1 MAETPRALL
10 SGPLPIAAPA
20 PLKRKYLGLRTPRLN
35 AETPRAAVSDGSIRP
50 APPSTA
56 FTPRP
61 PNAASYRPLVRAGI
75 NQSKH
80 RGAVPDELYQTLP
93 QERPQELAAKQ
104 NWREMAEDWTIGPT
118 IRTQE
123 MGAKMTPR
131 TFKVANNVPVQPTQL
146 LSTPREKQ
154 KVIDSTPSER
164 IGCLYTKSA
173 IGMSPRLM
181 QEGLSKPT
189 GAGQGGLLTTGAV
202 SASGESILVNTVG
215 GPTLAQSE
223 PPERLSHWG
232 AHGGPNKALKL
243 EWFDQAGY
251 EDPAKWAGLETGSI
265 AAKSKFLGPDGEMAW
280 KSCEVAAY
288 NPAENHFTIKW
299 SDTGKTKEV
308 SRLNLLLDSEDQA
321 EFEQRIATAKRLRD
335 LAENTMRTNLF
346 IEKAPAGD
354 MQTMDREQTE
364 RMLRMVGTEIP
375 ESAYD
380 MISDLVR
387 GIETEYLRCQS
398 KATLNYLLKAE
409 EETRLMQGMGFM
421 VEPTPTSISTVD
433 DDEEVIAARAHATE
447 VFLRTREQIFDKLFF
462 ATPSIVQAMQ
472 QVYQDWQ
479 ENRQHLLF
487 VSVAEAMAEL
497 PLPCQLHDYKQWQES
512 KRAAVLANLLDS
524 WIPATVN
531 IMMDNLES
539 TFDFYCHTMDAVEG
553 SDLQRFLKYV
563 SLFMTDGIHEIMMNS
578 IDQWVRFQSQFDFN
592 SGLLLKEPR
601 LTPPLLV
608 LQLKIVEGE
617 LHEDGSVDPPTFEFS
632 PPLQVCCDTILSMFD
647 KSVDS
652 LSSIPQIDHLLMPLV
667 EIGESFLPSVG
678 LSDPSVADVRV
689 KIKTMLTQAR
699 AGPLALANQFVKY
712 CELLSTSSEE
722 YAEKWGEGHH
732 MASADRKAEEERLAA
747 EEALLSG
754 SGPIQPEP
762 DEDEDEDDEDEDGER
777 EPKEPEGPQLPNLEQ
792 IRAELASKRAAHR
805 AVLEEC
811 PDEVLFPTFLI
822 RTREVKETVAAGAE
836 RLVAVVLES
845 NATAAR
851 RRNEAIIAGFEDMI
865 RRAQEEPE
873 TIEALTELKSYIDHA
888 EQHMTELKGE
898 IADMVLRL
906 ESFEEFKYVLSDE
919 DYDLACRTRLRPAA
933 VKEALEEAG
942 ERLEDLKRKMLESFM
957 TERDTFETEI
967 SQMGT
972 DADEFQTFGD
982 LDQLEMVAEK
992 LASVCDRLDTIDGRL
1007 EKINSREVLF
1017 DFPPTNY
1024 PEIFQI
1030 RSDFDPFMQLW
1041 QMAVEFKK
1049 SQPEWMFGNFLALDS
1064 EKITD
1069 IIQSTSV
1076 NSYKLKKKFKEQ
1088 DEPIAICEKLK
1099 AEVDDFSQHLP
1110 LITALTTP
1118 GLKEKHWDKISEN
1131 IGISLKPT
1139 PELTLNELNK
1149 LEVAKH
1155 LEEIEKVAEEAAK
1168 EWSLESALAEMKGA
1182 WAKIEFV
1189 VLPYRDSGTYVLTA
1203 LDDNMQLLDDQVV
1216 KTQTML
1222 GSPFMQG
1229 QLRKD
1234 TDEWEKKLKTMVEV
1248 LDEWL
1253 KVQRNWLYLEPIFGS
1268 EDIMRQMPVEG
1279 KKFKGVDEF
1288 FRKMMTEAK
1297 EQKNILNVCMAPD
1310 LVAQF
1315 LKFND
1320 ELDAILRG
1328 LNQYLEMKRLA
1339 FPRFFFLSNDELL
1352 EILSQTKD
1360 PKAVQ
1365 PHLGKCFENIVRLE
1379 FKENLDIVSM
1389 FSGEGEKVG
1398 LLKTIKPT
1406 AQVESWLLEVEVQ
1419 MRETLADTALKA
1431 LQSYA
1436 TDVREEWM
1444 LEQKGQMVLAG
1455 SQYYWTQ
1462 EVEEAIR
1469 DSGYKGLAEYVKK
1482 MKQQLDNV
1490 TALARTKLTKM
1501 HRKSIGALVTM
1512 DVHAKDVTEEMVRDQ
1527 VNDIDAFEWLSQ
1539 LRYYKAENTGQV
1551 LGVTAP
1557 EILVCKMISS
1567 TLPYYYEYLGNSF
1580 RLVVTPLTDRCYR
1593 TLMGALALNL
1603 GGAPEGPAGTGKT
1616 ETTKD
1621 LAKALAKQCV
1631 VFNCSDSMD
1640 FRQMAKFFKGLA
1652 SSGAWACFDEF
1663 NRIDLEVLSVIA
1675 QQLITIQAARNA
1687 KLKKF
1692 IFEGTE
1698 IGLDPSNAAFIT
1710 MNPGYAGRSALPDNL
1725 KALFRT
1731 VAMMVPNYALIAE
1744 IRLLS
1749 SGYNDA
1755 RNLARK
1761 IVSTFKLSSEQL
1773 SSQSHYDFGMRAVM
1787 SVLTA
1792 SARLKEQEP
1801 NTTED
1806 NLVLRSIR
1814 DCNIPK
1820 FLIHDLPLFNAI
1832 TTDLFPGV
1840 NLQAPDYEYML
1851 ERMKFHAAKAGLIAT
1866 DGMIDKCCQL
1876 YETIMV
1882 RHGLMLVG
1890 QPYAGK
1896 TSCYQTLAK
1905 AMGDVDKTEVIYKIM
1920 NPKSILMG
1928 QLYGC
1933 FDDVSHEW
1941 SDGVLA
1947 ITVRKCAMDPSP
1959 NRKWVVF
1966 DGPVDAIW
1974 IENMNTVLDDNKK
1987 LCLNSGEI
1995 IKLSEVMTMM
2005 FECADLAVASPA
2017 TVSRCGMVYMEPETL
2032 GWRPIVDAFFEN
2044 KLPSTLQEDREFL
2057 SEIFDWLIPG
2067 CCYFIRKNCRELVA
2081 TTDIMMVQGM
2091 CRMFEAHL
2099 DDFRPNA
2106 EGNTPNAPDGKKKLE
2121 ILEGLLIFALVW
2133 SVGASVDEKGR
2144 GAFDEYLRKE
2154 LSGEVEEGEEP
2165 KRKSTVQIPDKETVY
2180 DYYFVAGKWKLWE
2193 SSVEDL
2199 KIADNT
2205 PFHEITVP
2213 TIDTFRNAYWL
2224 KTMIDHKYH
2233 LLFCGPTGTGKT
2245 QCVQDMLMN
2254 GLDKAKWIP
2263 INLSFSAATTAMQ
2276 TQNIID
2282 SKLDKRRKGVF
2293 GAPFGKRCVIFVD
2306 DLNMPAKEEYGAQPP
2321 IELLRQWMDHGGWY
2335 DLGDKSFRKIVDVQF
2350 LAAMGIPGGGRTFIT
2365 DRYLR
2370 HYNVV
2375 CLCDYSQSSLTR
2387 IFGTVMTYFL
2397 RPFSRDVGQ
2406 LSENIVTATLE
2417 LYYEAQKILLPTP
2430 SKSHYLFNLRDIS
2443 SVVSGMMQASPS
2455 TVPDSDTVVKLW
2467 YHECARIFYDRL
2479 TDDPD
2484 RFWFNKFMDE
2494 SVTRNFKKNW
2504 ATLKPED
2511 GNIPMYGHFMDMA
2524 SDPPA
2529 YVEIVDMPG
2538 LKNVMHEQLSDYNV
2552 SSTKPMDLVLFG
2564 FALDHIA
2571 RIARVI
2577 RQPFGN
2583 CLLVGV
2589 GGSGRQSCTR
2599 LAAHCCDMDV
2609 VSIEIS
2615 KKYGTA
2621 EWRDDLKELLKKGGG
2636 AGEATVFLFNDSQI
2650 VLESFLEDINNIL
2663 NTGEVPN
2670 IFDAGELAEVVDL
2683 VRPAAKQAGMGEATI
2698 PVLFKFF
2705 VDRCRQNIHIVLAMS
2720 PIGDA
2725 FRTRLRMYPSL
2736 VNCCT
2741 IDWFTRW
2748 PSEALQSVADHFLR
2762 DIEMEDEV
2770 KGKCADMFAH
2780 MHNSVSDLA
2789 TEFLAEHSRHYYVTP
2804 TSYLELINTFSV
2816 LLAERRLEVKTVR
2829 NRYVVGLDK
2838 LNSTADQVKTM
2849 ETELIALQP
2858 VLVNKTTEVNELME
2872 KIKVDSAEAGKVKAV
2887 VSVEEAAASKQ
2898 AAEADAL
2905 KTECET
2911 DLAAAMPA
2919 LQAALAALDTLNK
2932 GDITEV
2938 KGMKSPP
2945 PGVILVM
2952 HALCTLMEVKIIKK
2966 NDPDKPGKK
2975 IDDPW
2980 ETAKK
2985 EFLNDAKFLQRLYA
2999 FDKDNIPDEAIEKVQ
3014 PFLENPD
3021 FAPDVV
3027 AKASKAAKG
3036 LSMWIAAMEKYHT
3049 VSKVVGPKREM
3060 LEKATKELAEVTEAL
3075 EKKKASLKAVE
3086 DKLQQ
3091 LSDDYDKAIAE
3102 KESLA
3107 NQVADCEAKLIRANK
3122 LIGGLGGEKKRWE
3135 ETAAQLA
3142 DAMVNITGD
3151 VLVSSGVIA
3160 YLGAFILEYRTKCA
3174 DNWMELLKEKE
3185 IPGSPD
3191 CSLVKVLGQPVVM
3204 RQWVIY
3210 ALPTDNFSMENAIIA
3225 TKSRRWPLMI
3235 DPQGQANK
3243 FVKNMEEE
3251 AGLAI
3256 IKLSDPNFVRT
3267 LENCIQFGNPVI
3279 LENVGEKLDPVLDT
3293 VLQKQTFKQGGRIC
3307 IKIGDNVV
3315 EYSPDFRFYITT
3327 KLRNP
3332 HYSPETSVK
3341 VTLINFMATPAGL
3354 EDQML
3359 GIVVEKERPQL
3370 AQAKADMII
3379 ENASMKKQLKE
3390 LEDEILEQ
3398 LSNAEG
3404 NILDNAEL
3412 IEILSQAKVTS
3423 NEVQA
3428 KVAKAAVLEQ
3438 QIDEDRKLYIPVAKR
3453 TSTLF
3458 FCISDLCII
3467 DPMYQYSLV
3476 WFVNLFITAIE
3487 RCEADPENLDVRLD
3501 ALNDEFTY
3509 MLYRN
3514 VCRSLFEAHKLLF
3527 SFLLC
3532 MRILEGEGEVDMVLY
3547 RYMLTGAIAGRPD
3560 DAPDNPAKEWLT
3572 EKSWTE
3578 LLAMADNI
3586 GFDGF
3591 IESFSEN
3598 SASWHSYFES
3608 KTPSSELLP
3617 GEWQGKLNALQR
3629 LAVLRCLRP
3638 DAVVP
3643 AVTAFVKQTDLGSGT
3658 MTKYTQPPPFDLQAC
3673 FDDSTCLTPLIF
3685 VLSAGA
3691 DPFEDL
3697 MKLANSMGY
3706 GSKVAST
3713 SLGQGQGPIAEELIK
3728 QGVAQGTWVLLQNCH
3743 LYPSWMPQLEQIC
3756 EKFTMENTASSFRLW
3771 LTSMPSPKIPV
3782 SVLQNGVKMTVE
3794 PPGGLKANL
3803 RNTYLGIDDEWFE
3816 ASNKATTFKKL
3827 LFGLSFFHAVVQER
3841 RKFGPLG
3848 WNIPY
3853 EFNDTDYRISMRQL
3867 QLFID
3872 GYDVTQWKALRYL
3885 AGQCNYGGRVTDDHD
3900 RRTLVSILAD
3910 YFGESILNDSHKFAG
3925 TEAYY
3930 APAEGD
3936 KQSYID
3942 HVNSLPEH
3950 DDPLVFGMHRN
3961 AEITFA
3967 RNQTQALLSA
3977 VLSIQPAATGGGGG
3991 KSADEIIDELA
4002 ADIISRVP
4010 QPFDMEA
4017 AQKKYPTMYE
4027 ESLNTVLCQEM
4038 VRFNRLIEKVH
4049 ASLAELRKAVK
4060 GLVVMSQDL
4069 EAVAKSLQDG
4079 KVPTM
4084 WAKVAYPSMK
4094 PLGSWVLDLLQRL
4107 EFMQAWMDNGPPAIF
4122 WVSGFFFTQSF
4133 LTGTLQNFARQQT
4146 VPIDLLT
4153 FDFEVV
4159 EGRPEESAEDGCY
4172 IEGLFIEGAR
4182 WDAGTGVL
4190 GESHPKVLF
4199 EAMPVIWLKVVQS
4212 STIGDQRESGV
4223 YECPVYR
4230 TLERRGTLST
4240 TGHSTNFVMEMYL
4253 PSDKPIDHWVQR
4265 GVAMLC
4271 ALAD

>member
-1 MAETPRALL
+1 MTDTPRALL

-20 PLKRKYLGLRTPRLN
+20 PLKRKHLGLRTPRLN
-35 AETPRAAVSDGSIRP
+35 AETPRAAIAGGSIQP
-50 APPSTA
+50 APPT

-61 PNAASYRPLVRAGI
+61 PNAAAFRPLVRGGI

-80 RGAVPDELYQTLP
+80 RGAVPDELYSTLP
-93 QERPQELAAKQ
+93 QERPQELGTKQ
-104 NWREMAEDWTIGPT
+104 NWREMAEEWAIGPNV
-118 IRTQE
+118 RTQE
-123 MGAKMTPR
+123 MGAKMSAR
-131 TFKVANNVPVQPTQL
+131 TFKVDNDVAVKPTQL
-146 LSTPREKQ
+146 LPTPREKDM
-154 KVIDSTPSER
+154 VLASTPSER
-164 IGCLYTKSA
+164 IACLYTKSA
-173 IGMSPRLM
+173 IGLSPRLM
-181 QEGLSKPT
+181 QAGVTKPPALAT
-189 GAGQGGLLTTGAV
+189 GAMLQTQV
-202 SASGESILVNTVG
+202 SNAAGETMEMDMHG
-215 GPTLAQSE
+215 GPTIAESE
-223 PPERLSHWG
+223 PPARLSRWG
-232 AHGGPNKALKL
+232 AHGGPNHALKL
-243 EWFDQAGY
+243 EWFDQADY
-251 EDPAKWAGLETGSI
+251 EDPEKWAALETGTI
-265 AAKSKFLGPDGEMAW
+265 PAKSKFLGTNGEMEW
-280 KSCEVAAY
+280 QPCEVMAY
-288 NPAENHFTIKW
+288 DVHESRFTIEW
-299 SDTGKTKEV
+299 ESGKTKDV
-308 SRLNLLLDSEDQA
+308 SRLNLMLDSENQDD
-321 EFEQRIATAKRLRD
+321 FEQRIATAKRMRD
-335 LAENTMRTNLF
+335 LAENTMRTNVFL
-346 IEKAPAGD
+346 EKSPAGT
-354 MQTMDREQTE
+354 MQTMDRMQTE

-380 MISDLVR
+380 MVADLVR

-398 KATLNYLLKAE
+398 KSTLQYLMRAE
-409 EETRLMQGMGFM
+409 EETDLMRGMGFL
-421 VEPTPTSISTVD
+421 VEASRSTRQTED
-433 DDEEVIAARAHATE
+433 DDTEVIAARAHATE
-447 VFLRTREQIFDKLFF
+447 VFLDTREQIFDRLFF
-462 ATPSIVQAMQ
+462 ATPTIVMAMQ

-479 ENRQHLLF
+479 ENRQQLLF
-487 VSVAEAMAEL
+487 ISGEEAMAEMT
-497 PLPCQLHDYKQWQES
+497 LPCKLHEYKHWQES
-512 KRAAVLANLLDS
+512 KRAAVKGNLLDA

-553 SDLQRFLKYV
+553 SDLQRFLKYL
-563 SLFMTDGIHEIMMNS
+563 SLFMTDGVRAIMMNS
-578 IDQWVRFQSQFDFN
+578 IDQWVLFQSNFDF
-592 SGLLLKEPR
+592 GGGQLLTEPR

-608 LQLKIVEGE
+608 LELKIVEGAMN
-617 LHEDGSVDPPTFEFS
+617 EDGTQEPLTFEFD
-632 PPLQVCCDTILSMFD
+632 PPLEACCETILSMFD

-652 LSSIPQIDHLLMPLV
+652 LSAIPCIDHLLMPLV
-667 EIGESFLPSVG
+667 EVGESSLPSVG
-678 LSDPSVADVRV
+678 LDDPAVAGAREN
-689 KIKTMLTQAR
+689 ITRMLAEAHT
-699 AGPLALANQFVKY
+699 GPLALAARFQKY
-712 CELLSTSSEE
+712 VELLSTGSDE
-722 YAEKWGEGHH
+722 YAEEWGEGHH
-732 MASADRKAEEERLAA
+732 MAANDREVEAKRLAA

-754 SGPIQPEP
+754 SGPLQTEEA
-762 DEDEDEDDEDEDGER
+762 DEDEDEEGEEGEEGEDGER
-777 EPKEPEGPQLPNLEQ
+777 SPRAPEGPVLPNLDQ
-792 IRAELASKRAAHR
+792 IRAELESKRTASI

-811 PDEVLFPTFLI
+811 PDEVLFPTFVI
-822 RTREVKETVAAGAE
+822 RTKETKETLAAGAQ
-836 RLVAVVLES
+836 RLVGVVLES
-845 NATAAR
+845 GATAVR
-851 RRNEAIIAGFEDMI
+851 RRNESTIAGFEDMI
-865 RRAQEEPE
+865 KRAHEEPDDVE
-873 TIEALTELKSYIDHA
+873 GLTELKGYIDQA
-888 EQHMTELKGE
+888 EHHMKALKGE
-898 IADMVLRL
+898 IDDVVLRL
-906 ESFEEFKYVLSDE
+906 DMFEQFEHVLKDE
-919 DYDLACRTRLRPAA
+919 DFALACETRLRPTA
-933 VKEALEEAG
+933 VKAALQEAG
-942 ERLEDLKRKMLESFM
+942 ERLDETKHKMLETFM
-957 TERDTFETEI
+957 AERDTFETEI
-967 SQMGT
+967 TQIGA
-972 DADEFQTFGD
+972 DAEAFATFGD
-982 LDQLEMVAEK
+982 LGALEQVSEK
-992 LASVCDRLDTIDGRL
+992 LNSVNDRLNTVDDTL

-1030 RSDFDPFMQLW
+1030 RTDFDPFSQLW

-1049 SQPEWMFGNFLALDS
+1049 SAPEWMFGNFLMLDS
-1064 EKITD
+1064 EKITE
-1069 IIQSTSV
+1069 IIQTTSV
-1076 NSYKLKKKFKEQ
+1076 NSYKLKKKFKDQE
-1088 DEPIAICEKLK
+1088 EPVAICEKLK
-1099 AEVDDFSQHLP
+1099 EEVDEFSVHLP

-1118 GLKEKHWDKISEN
+1118 GLKDKHWEKISEA
-1131 IGISLKPT
+1131 IGIDLKPT
-1139 PELTLNELNK
+1139 PELTLNELIK

-1155 LEEIEKVAEEAAK
+1155 LEEIEKVAEEASK
-1168 EWSLESALAEMKGA
+1168 EYSLESALSEMKGA
-1182 WAKIEFV
+1182 WAKIDFV
-1189 VLPYRDSGTYVLTA
+1189 CLPYRDSGTYVLTA

-1234 TDEWEKKLKTMVEV
+1234 TQEWERRLKTMVEV

-1279 KKFKGVDEF
+1279 KKFKNVDEF

-1297 EQKNILNVCMAPD
+1297 EQKNILNVCMTPD
-1310 LVAQF
+1310 LINQF

-1328 LNQYLEMKRLA
+1328 LNQYLEMKRLS

-1379 FKENLDIVSM
+1379 FKENLDIIAM
-1389 FSGEGEKVG
+1389 YSGEGERVDF
-1398 LLKTIKPT
+1398 LKAIKPT
-1406 AQVESWLLEVEVQ
+1406 SQVEGWLLEVETQ
-1419 MRETLADTALKA
+1419 MRETLAAMALDVLK
-1431 LQSYA
+1431 SYA
-1436 TDVREEWM
+1436 TDVREEWV
-1444 LEQKGQMVLAG
+1444 LETKGQMVLSG
-1455 SQYYWTQ
+1455 SQFYWTQ
-1462 EVEEAIR
+1462 EVEAAIKE
-1469 DSGYKGLAEYVKK
+1469 SGYKGLTEYVKYMNK
-1482 MKQQLDNV
+1482 NLDNV
-1490 TALARTKLTKM
+1490 TALARGKLTKM

-1512 DVHAKDVTEEMVRDQ
+1512 DVHARDVTVEMV
-1527 VNDIDAFEWLSQ
+1527 NDRVSDIEAFEWLSQ
-1539 LRYYKAENTGQV
+1539 LRYYRTENTGQV
-1551 LGVTAP
+1551 LGVSCD
-1557 EILVCKMISS
+1557 EILICKMINSA
-1567 TLPYYYEYLGNSF
+1567 LPYYYEYLGNSF

-1593 TLMGALALNL
+1593 TLMGALQLNL

-1640 FRQMAKFFKGLA
+1640 FRQMAKFFNK
-1652 SSGAWACFDEF
+1652 FF

-1675 QQLITIQAARNA
+1675 QQLITIQAARNN
-1687 KLKKF
+1687 KLTKF
-1692 IFEGTE
+1692 MFEGTE

-1792 SARLKEQEP
+1792 SALLKEQEP
-1801 NTTED
+1801 DTTED

-1820 FLIHDLPLFNAI
+1820 FLSHDLPLFAAI

-1840 NLQAPDYEYML
+1840 NLQPPDYVYMID
-1851 ERMKFHAAKAGLIAT
+1851 RMKFHATKAGLIPT
-1866 DGMIDKCCQL
+1866 EGMIDKCCQL

-1890 QPYAGK
+1890 APYAGK

-1905 AMGDVDKTEVIYKIM
+1905 AMGDSEKQEVIYKIM

-1933 FDDVSHEW
+1933 FDEVSHEW

-1947 ITVRKCAMDPSP
+1947 ITVRKCAMDQSK

-2032 GWRPIVDAFFEN
+2032 GWRPIMEAFFEN
-2044 KLPSTLQEDREFL
+2044 KLPAVLAEEREYLTEMF
-2057 SEIFDWLIPG
+2057 EWLVPA
-2067 CCYFIRKNCRELVA
+2067 CTYYLRKNCHEIVE
-2081 TTDIMMVQGM
+2081 TTDIMMVHSLT
-2091 CRMFEAHL
+2091 RMFEAHL
-2099 DDFRPNA
+2099 DDFQPNE
-2106 EGNTPNAPDGKKKLE
+2106 EGATPNAPQGKKMEELLE
-2121 ILEGLLIFALVW
+2121 SLFLFSLVW
-2133 SVGASVDEKGR
+2133 SVGASTDDKGR
-2144 GAFDEYLRKE
+2144 HSFDEFLRK
-2154 LSGEVEEGEEP
+2154 LISGEKESEDAP
-2165 KRKSTVQIPDKETVY
+2165 DLRKSTNPFPEKETIY
-2180 DYYFVAGKWKLWE
+2180 DYYIVNGKWKLWE
-2193 SSVEDL
+2193 SSVPDL
-2199 KIADNT
+2199 KIADGT
-2205 PFHEITVP
+2205 AFHEITVP
-2213 TIDTFRNAYWL
+2213 TVDTFRNDYWL
-2224 KTMIDHKYH
+2224 DVMITHKYH

-2245 QCVQDMLMN
+2245 QCVQDKLMG
-2254 GLDKAKWIP
+2254 GLDKTKWMP

-2293 GAPFGKRCVIFVD
+2293 GPPFGKRAIIFVD

-2321 IELLRQWMDHGGWY
+2321 IELLRQWMDHNGWY

-2350 LAAMGIPGGGRTFIT
+2350 VAAMGPPGGGRTFVT
-2365 DRYLR
+2365 PRYLR
-2370 HYNVV
+2370 HYNIVA
-2375 CLCDYSQSSLTR
+2375 LCDYSQSSLTR

-2397 RPFSRDVGQ
+2397 RPFGRDVSQEGDN
-2406 LSENIVTATLE
+2406 LVTATLE
-2417 LYYEAQKILLPTP
+2417 LYYEAGRVLLPTP

-2443 SVVSGMMQASPS
+2443 SVVSGMMQS
-2455 TVPDSDTVVKLW
+2455 TPAQVPDTDAVVKLW
-2467 YHECARIFYDRL
+2467 FHECARIFYDRL

-2494 SVTRNFKKNW
+2494 SVTRNFKKTW
-2504 ATLKPED
+2504 ATLKGD
-2511 GNIPMYGHFMDMA
+2511 LQIPIFGHFLDMA

-2529 YVEIVDMPG
+2529 YSDITDLAA
-2538 LKNVMHEQLSDYNV
+2538 LKVVMQEQLGDYNV
-2552 SSTKPMDLVLFG
+2552 ASTKPMDLVLFG
-2564 FALDHIA
+2564 FALEHIA

-2583 CLLVGV
+2583 CLLAGV

-2599 LAAHCCDMDV
+2599 LAAHCCEMDV

-2621 EWRDDLKELLKKGGG
+2621 EWREDLKVLLKKGGC
-2636 AGEATVFLFNDSQI
+2636 AGEPTVFLFNDSQI
-2650 VLESFLEDINNIL
+2650 VLESFLEDVNNIL

-2670 IFDAGELAEVVDL
+2670 IFDSGEVAEVVDL
-2683 VRPAAKQAGMGEATI
+2683 VRGPAKQAGLGEASI
-2698 PVLFKFF
+2698 PVLFKYF

-2741 IDWFTRW
+2741 IDWFTAW
-2748 PSEALQSVADHFLR
+2748 PGEALRSVAEHFLK
-2762 DIEMEDEV
+2762 DIEMAEEV
-2770 KGKCADMFAH
+2770 KAKCTDMFAH
-2780 MHNSVSDLA
+2780 MHQSVFDLA
-2789 TEFLAEHSRHYYVTP
+2789 GRFLSEHNRNYYVTP

-2816 LLAERRLEVKTVR
+2816 LLAERRLEVKTMR
-2829 NRYVVGLDK
+2829 NRYVIGLDK

-2858 VLVNKTTEVNELME
+2858 VLVNKTAEVNELMAQI
-2872 KIKVDSAEAGKVKAV
+2872 KIDSAEAEKVKAV
-2887 VSVEEAAASKQ
+2887 VSVDEEAASKQ
-2898 AAEADAL
+2898 AASAD
-2905 KTECET
+2905 KQKSECEEL
-2911 DLAAAMPA
+2911 LAAAMPA
-2919 LQAALAALDTLNK
+2919 LESALAALDTLNK
-2932 GDITEV
+2932 NDITEV

-2945 PGVILVM
+2945 GGVVLVM
-2952 HALCTLMEVKIIKK
+2952 HALCVLLQVKVLKK
-2966 NDPDKPGKK
+2966 ADPDKPGKK
-2975 IDDPW
+2975 IEDPW

-2985 EFLNDAKFLQRLYA
+2985 EFLSDPKFLQRLYA
-2999 FDKDNIPDEAIEKVQ
+2999 FDKDNIPQDTIEKVQ
-3014 PFLENPD
+3014 PFIKDPD
-3021 FAPDVV
+3021 FAPDIV

-3036 LSMWIAAMEKYHT
+3036 LSLWIAAMEKYHS
-3049 VSKVVGPKREM
+3049 VSLVVGPKREE
-3060 LEKATKELAEVTEAL
+3060 LEAATKELAEVMGT
-3075 EKKKASLKAVE
+3075 LKIKQDQLQAVV
-3086 DKLQQ
+3086 DKLQG
-3091 LSDDYDKAIAE
+3091 LNDGYEKAVAE

-3135 ETAAQLA
+3135 QSAEDLGAALG
-3142 DAMVNITGD
+3142 NITGD

-3160 YLGAFILEYRTKCA
+3160 YLGAFILEYRAECSE
-3174 DNWMELLKEKE
+3174 NWMSLLKEKE
-3185 IPGSPD
+3185 IPGSAD

-3243 FVKNMEEE
+3243 FVKNMEE
-3251 AGLAI
+3251 ANGLAS

-3267 LENCIQFGNPVI
+3267 LENCIQFGKPVI
-3279 LENVGEKLDPVLDT
+3279 LENIAERLDPVLDT
-3293 VLQKQTFKQGGRIC
+3293 VLQKQTFKQGGRLC

-3379 ENASMKKQLKE
+3379 DNATMKKQLKE
-3390 LEDEILEQ
+3390 LEDQILEQ

-3412 IEILSQAKVTS
+3412 IEVLSAAKVTS

-3428 KVAKAAVLEQ
+3428 KVAKAAILEK
-3438 QIDEDRKLYIPVAKR
+3438 QIDEDRKLYIPVANR

-3476 WFVNLFITAIE
+3476 WFVNLFIAAIDK
-3487 RCEADPENLDVRLD
+3487 CDADPDDLDVRLD
-3501 ALNDEFTY
+3501 ALNDVFTY
-3509 MLYRN
+3509 MLYN
-3514 VCRSLFEAHKLLF
+3514 NICRSLFEAHKLLF

-3532 MRILEGEGEVDMVLY
+3532 MRILEGDGGVDMVLY
-3547 RYMLTGAIAGRPD
+3547 RFFLTGALKRPD
-3560 DAPDNPAKEWLT
+3560 SAPENPAPDWLT
-3572 EKSWTE
+3572 ETSWTDIT
-3578 LLAMADNI
+3578 AMAENE

-3591 IESFSEN
+3591 VASFVAN
-3598 SASWHSYFES
+3598 TDAWHQYYES
-3608 KTPSSELLP
+3608 KVPQAEPLPGKWSELS
-3617 GEWQGKLNALQR
+3617 ALQS
-3629 LAVLRCLRP
+3629 LVVLRCLRP

-3643 AVTAFVKQTDLGSGT
+3643 AVSAFVKASDLGP
-3658 MTKYTQPPPFDLQAC
+3658 KYTEPPPFNLQAC

-3685 VLSAGA
+3685 VLSSGV
-3691 DPFEDL
+3691 DPFENL
-3697 MKLANSMGY
+3697 MTLANTLGY
-3706 GSKVAST
+3706 GSKLSST
-3713 SLGQGQGPIAEELIK
+3713 SLGQGQGPIAEALIK
-3728 QGVAQGTWVLLQNCH
+3728 EGAANGTWVLLQNCH
-3743 LYPSWMPQLEQIC
+3743 LYPSWMPSLEQIC
-3756 EKFTMENTASSFRLW
+3756 EKFTMENTSGTFRLW

-3782 SVLQNGVKMTVE
+3782 SVLQNGVKMTCE

-3816 ASNKATTFKKL
+3816 ASSKAKTFKKL

-3853 EFNDTDYRISMRQL
+3853 EFNDTDFRISMRQL
-3867 QLFID
+3867 QLFIEN
-3872 GYDVTQWKALRYL
+3872 YDLTQWKALRYL

-3910 YFGESILNDSHKFAG
+3910 YFGEAMLDDSHTFEG
-3925 TEAYY
+3925 TTNYN
-3930 APAEGD
+3930 APGEGD
-3936 KQSYID
+3936 KQSYLD
-3942 HVNSLPEH
+3942 HVISLPEH

-3967 RNQTQALLSA
+3967 RNQTSSLLSA
-3977 VLSIQPAATGGGGG
+3977 VLSIQPAATSGGGG
-3991 KSADEIIDELA
+3991 KSADEIIDEIA
-4002 ADIISRVP
+4002 ADIISKVP
-4010 QPFDMEA
+4010 QPFDMEM
-4017 AQKKYPTMYE
+4017 AQKKYPVLYE
-4027 ESLNTVLCQEM
+4027 ESLNTVLCQEL
-4038 VRFNRLIEKVH
+4038 VRFNRLIEQVH
-4049 ASLAELRKAVK
+4049 SSLAELRKGVK

-4069 EAVAKSLQDG
+4069 EMVAKNLADG
-4079 KVPTM
+4079 IVPAL

-4094 PLGSWVLDLLQRL
+4094 PLGSWVLDLLARL
-4107 EFMQAWMDNGPPAIF
+4107 EFMQGWLDDGPPSIF

-4133 LTGTLQNFARQQT
+4133 LTGTLQNFARRQLI
-4146 VPIDLLT
+4146 PIDLLT
-4153 FDFEVV
+4153 FDFEVIK
-4159 EGRPEESAEDGCY
+4159 EQPEEPAEDGCY
-4172 IEGLFIEGAR
+4172 IKGLFIEGAR
-4182 WDAGTGVL
+4182 WDAEAGVL
-4190 GESHPKVLF
+4190 GESLPKVLF
-4199 EAMPVIWLKVVQS
+4199 TELPVIWLKVAQS
-4212 STIGDQRESGV
+4212 ANIGDRSSGF

-4240 TGHSTNFVMEMYL
+4240 TGHSTNFVMEMFL
-4253 PSDKPIDHWVQR
+4253 PSDKPMEHWVQR